1 MKKLSLFLLVGI
13 FVLFFTACDEKMDP
27 NNPQSVRRAITK
39 QQIAFTPNQFVSYA
53 VAGDTAK
60 MTLFLQAAFEI
71 DRPDDNGNNAVAMVV
86 NQGKLDVLTYLFSK
100 GAKANV
106 FNSKNEHVVDNAVV
120 MGHHEILKLLISQ
133 LKKEDVE
140 LANITSAVV
149 YASKIGATESL
160 KILGDAGVP
169 LETRGADGYFPIHL
183 AVKGGHYD
191 AMMYLISKG
200 VDLNVTCNQ
209 KYSVLDW
216 AKNEGYTRLISA
228 LRKAGAKHTPAYLK
242 EFGR

>member
-1 MKKLSLFLLVGI
+1 MKKISLCLFISFFILS
-13 FVLFFTACDEKMDP
+13 FTACEEKMDP
-27 NNPQSVRRAITK
+27 KNPQSVRRAITK

-60 MTLFLQAAFEI
+60 MTLFLEAAFEI
-71 DRPDDNGNNAVAMVV
+71 DQADDNGNNAVAMAV
-86 NQGKLDVLTYLFSK
+86 NQGKLDILTYLFSK

-106 FNSKNEHVVDNAVV
+106 FNSKNEHVVDNAVA
-120 MGHHEILKLLISQ
+120 MGHRDILNLLVTQ
-133 LKKEDVE
+133 LKKEDVD

-149 YASKIGATESL
+149 YAAKIGDTESL

-169 LETRGADGYFPIHL
+169 LETRAADGYYPIHL
-183 AVKGGHYD
+183 TVKGGHYD

-200 VDLNVTCNQ
+200 VDVNITCSQ

-216 AKNEGYTRLISA
+216 AKNEGYSRLITA
-228 LRKAGAKHTPAYLK
+228 LKKAGAKHTSAYLK